1 MKDWDFIFSPK
12 KYLGVGIFAGRLFN
26 LLKIWIISEKIPRK
40 DDDLIFLKKRGLLAG
55 RRRRASSISDLVT
68 AGGGGGGCM
77 KSGKF

>member
-40 DDDLIFLKKRGLLAG
+40 DDDLILKKKE
-55 RRRRASSISDLVT
+55 VY
-68 AGGGGGGCM
+68 
-77 KSGKF
+77 